1 VRASVSGCAPPFP
14 VPALVL
20 TRQVAACCS
29 CCAALRWVLYQA
41 AYSLFDEAGAGD
53 GESPADIAALAA
65 SGDLAA
71 RLKMAK
77 MLFAKGSETDQQK
90 AIDEALQVLKEDRT
104 FDDGAAQK
112 LLLQFFEV
120 LGPASTLV
128 SRGRRRMA
136 SMLFL

>member
-1 VRASVSGCAPPFP
+1 M
-14 VPALVL
+14 
-20 TRQVAACCS
+20 
-29 CCAALRWVLYQA
+29 LRQA
-41 AYSLFDEAGAGD
+41 AYSLFDEGGAGD
-53 GESPADIAALAA
+53 DKSPADVAALAA

-90 AIDEALQVLKEDRT
+90 AVDEALQVLKEDRA

-120 LGPASTLV
+120 LGPTSTIV

-136 SMLFL
+136 SMLFV